1 MNYYLINQDNRASQA
16 VLPVLNNQKDLWKSD
31 KPIFIPGRVKNVG
44 EYSYFLPFLEAPVLM
59 VSDDLKKILEL
70 YQNKTAYR
78 PCALG
83 IVETR
88 KMQVYWF
95 MQPKIIT
102 CLKSDIQDHVI
113 YSAED
118 IILDTEM
125 IGANKVF
132 QLDTVVGTYF
142 IIDQE
147 VLEHMLRAGITEF
160 CMTELKT
167 ME

>member
-1 MNYYLINQDNRASQA
+1 MNYYLINQDRRASQV
-16 VLPVLNNQKDLWKSD
+16 VLPVLNNQQDLWNSD
-31 KPIFIPGRVKNVG
+31 KPIFIPGRVKDVNL
-44 EYSYFLPFLEAPVLM
+44 YSYFLPFIETPVLM
-59 VSDDLKKILEL
+59 ISDPLKKILEL

-83 IVETR
+83 IIEV
-88 KMQVYWF
+88 KKLQVYWF
-95 MQPKIIT
+95 MQPKIIK
-102 CLKSDIQDHVI
+102 CLKSDIQDNVI

-118 IILDTEM
+118 IILDTQK

-147 VLEHMLRAGITEF
+147 VLEHMLRAGITEI

-167 ME
+167 MG